1 VDTIVK
7 QFPYNILILAIP
19 VLIFIEIKLFWPRI
33 NPVPIFI
40 FNKYYTWAG
49 IFFISA
55 ILMILFIR
63 GGIQNRPL
71 NWSHSNITPYRFTNQ
86 LSVNPM
92 WNMGMTWKTAISEQ
106 STDKYSNLN
115 YPLEKAF
122 AVARKSV
129 QSLDNSFISVEYPL
143 LRETKSAVLPV
154 DYSVVIILMEAF
166 AGSYTG
172 VLGDTNNIT
181 PYFDA
186 LSKKG
191 ILFTRMYSSGTRTN
205 RGLSGT
211 LLSFPSLPRFKS
223 ILNDSSFDIKFS
235 SLAYLLK
242 QRNYTTSFLVGG
254 DLQYDNRYGF
264 FLGQGYDNFYGRYDY
279 GNNVFS
285 TVWGVADE
293 HLFNK
298 SFEILSTNKHPT
310 FMTILTLTN
319 HPTYEFPQNDN
330 IDPVD
335 KNLPDQMRMN
345 AFKYSDWALG
355 EFMKKCESEGFFENT
370 IFVILGDHGFISS
383 DYNQSTPIELASYY
397 IPCLIISPG
406 LDPVINSRTASQ
418 IDIIPTV
425 LDLLGGSF
433 VHNSWGKNLFG
444 KKMADDFAIVAPS
457 GLNHLLGMI
466 TDEYFYIH
474 NFSGEHQ
481 LFSLTNPLKTKQIS
495 DNILREKIQNQLQ
508 NDLIGYTLSAH
519 YALNTYK
526 CGININE

>member
-1 VDTIVK
+1 M
-7 QFPYNILILAIP
+7 
-19 VLIFIEIKLFWPRI
+19 
-33 NPVPIFI
+33 NPI
-40 FNKYYTWAG
+40 
-49 IFFISA
+49 
-55 ILMILFIR
+55 
-63 GGIQNRPL
+63 
-71 NWSHSNITPYRFTNQ
+71 
-86 LSVNPM
+86 
-92 WNMGMTWKTAISEQ
+92 WNMGKTWKTIISEQ

-115 YPLEKAF
+115 YSSEKALL
-122 AVARKSV
+122 VARKSV
-129 QSLDNSFISVEYPL
+129 QSLDNSFISLEYPL
-143 LRETKSAVLPV
+143 LRETKSAVPPRN
-154 DYSVVIILMEAF
+154 YNVVIILMEAF

-223 ILNDSSFDIKFS
+223 ILNDASIDQEFS
-235 SLAYLLK
+235 SLANVLK
-242 QRNYTTSFLVGG
+242 QRNYSTNFLVGG
-254 DLQYDNRYGF
+254 ALEYDNRHGF

-279 GNNVFS
+279 GNDVFS

-298 SFEILSTNKHPT
+298 SFEILATNKHPT

-383 DYNQSTPIELASYY
+383 DYNQNTSIELATYY
-397 IPCLIISPG
+397 IPCLIISPD
-406 LDPVINSRTASQ
+406 LCSAINSRTASQ
-418 IDIIPTV
+418 TDIIPTV

-433 VHNSWGKNLFG
+433 IHNSWGKNLLG
-444 KKMADDFAIVAPS
+444 EKMGDDFAIVAPS

-495 DNILREKIQNQLQ
+495 KDISREKIQNQLQ